1 MPQPFWRRPVYILIC
16 GSAVIMVAIGIR
28 QSFGLFLKPI
38 SVDMGWGFE
47 IFSSAVAVQ
56 NLMIGIGAPLLGAI
70 ADRWGHVR
78 VIALSGAVYAVGLF
92 LISESTAQGGMVLSA
107 GFLSGLGLA
116 GVGLPLMLAV
126 VGQVAPP
133 EKRSVWLGIV
143 TAGGTAGQMVVVPVS
158 QGLIDLYGWY
168 ATILILSAAAAM
180 IVPLVMSMSN
190 AKSAASANLSQQT
203 LAQALAEAVRH
214 RGYILLVTGF
224 FVCGLHVQFIATHLP
239 NYLSDSGLGA
249 GLAATAIA
257 VIGLFNMIGTYT
269 AGYLGGKLRK
279 NYLLSAIYFAR
290 SVVILVFFQLPISE
304 VSVMLFAAAIG
315 LLWLSTVPLTGGI
328 VAGVFGTRYMATLY
342 GIVFLSHQLGS
353 FTGVWL
359 GAIIRDA
366 TGSYDIFWWV
376 TVVFGLLAALIHWPI
391 DVRPVARLAE
401 EDG

>member
-1 MPQPFWRRPVYILIC
+1 MPQPFWRRPIYILIC
-16 GSAVIMVAIGIR
+16 ASAVIMVAVGIR

-38 SVDMGWGFE
+38 SLDLGWGFG
-47 IFSSAVAVQ
+47 IFASAIAVQ
-56 NLMIGIGAPLLGAI
+56 NLMIGIGAPFIGAI
-70 ADRWGHVR
+70 ADRWGQVR
-78 VIALSGAVYAVGLF
+78 VMALSGACYAVGLYF
-92 LISESTAQGGMVLSA
+92 ISQSTTQGGMMLSA
-107 GFLSGLGLA
+107 GFLTGLGLA

-126 VGQVAPP
+126 VGQAAPE
-133 EKRSVWLGIV
+133 EKRSLWLGIV
-143 TAGGTAGQMVVVPVS
+143 TAGGTAGQMVVVPLS
-158 QGLIDLYGWY
+158 QGFIDQFGWY

-180 IVPLVMSMSN
+180 IVPLVLSMAS
-190 AKSAASANLSQQT
+190 AKSAAPTKPDRQSLS
-203 LAQALAEAVRH
+203 QALAEAARH

-290 SVVILVFFQLPISE
+290 SIVILVFFQLPISE
-304 VSVMLFAAAIG
+304 ASVMIFDAAIG

-359 GAIIRDA
+359 GAVIRDA

-401 EDG
+401 ENG